1 MKSLR
6 VGVQPTDSNPK
17 PHALPDELIEI
28 MLINHTIIYYLLA
41 YFEIKYYVYQDSA
54 MEKLLSWLEH
64 IISNDDLR
72 G

>member
-1 MKSLR
+1 
-6 VGVQPTDSNPK
+6 
-17 PHALPDELIEI
+17 

-54 MEKLLSWLEH
+54 MENLLSWLER
-64 IISNDDLR
+64 ILSNDDLR